1 MAEFL
6 TNGMMLFSGV
16 IFDFNGTLFWDTK
29 LHNKAWDIFLTK
41 HGLFLSDEDK
51 FKKMHGKNNK
61 DLFIE
66 LFNKPLS
73 DVEIQKYVL
82 EKEGLYQ
89 DLCLQTDMQLAPGA
103 SDFLDFLK
111 DEKIPFTIATASGK
125 ENLDFYFEHLPLTRW
140 FEYDKVVY
148 NNGKIKGKPDPQ
160 IYQNALAVIG
170 KQPEDVIIFEDAVA
184 GLQSARNAKA
194 GKIIVVNSNDDDYT
208 DWSDCQIIKNFDEV
222 DRTQFVL

>member
-1 MAEFL
+1 MH
-6 TNGMMLFSGV
+6 FSGV

-61 DLFIE
+61 DLFLE

-140 FEYDKVVY
+140 FKYDKVVY

-160 IYQNALAVIG
+160 IYQDALAIIG

>member
-1 MAEFL
+1 MH
-6 TNGMMLFSGV
+6 FSGV

-89 DLCLQTDMQLAPGA
+89 DLCLQTDMQLAPGVA
-103 SDFLDFLK
+103 DFLDFLK
-111 DEKIPFTIATASGK
+111 ENKIPFTIATASGK

-140 FEYDKVVY
+140 FKYDKVVY

-160 IYQNALAVIG
+160 IYQDALAIIG

>member
-1 MAEFL
+1 MH
-6 TNGMMLFSGV
+6 FSGV

-61 DLFIE
+61 DLFLE

-111 DEKIPFTIATASGK
+111 DKKIPFTIATASGK

-140 FEYDKVVY
+140 FKYDKVVY

-160 IYQNALAVIG
+160 IYQDALAIIG

>member
-1 MAEFL
+1 MH
-6 TNGMMLFSGV
+6 FSGV
-16 IFDFNGTLFWDTK
+16 IFDFNATLFWDTK

-61 DLFIE
+61 DLFLE

-140 FEYDKVVY
+140 FKYDKVVY

-160 IYQNALAVIG
+160 IYQDALAIIG